1 MSQKTTTPF
10 SSEGDVFVE
19 LSLES
24 LNQVIEGS
32 LIFLSDTGEG
42 NAGGVLKANQFTE
55 SCLTSDEAERNVLLS
70 AELGKPDNSF
80 DGVNIV
86 GDDDESSFLVFDEAS
101 DVIQTVLKGN
111 GGLGVSGGL
120 VFSLKLSS
128 FQSSFSSLFGG
139 FGSVVSEE
147 LQESGGLV
155 SVDGGLE
162 LVQCWGN
169 LESLEEDSLLSLEDN
184 VFGPS
189 DESGQISDGL
199 DITTN
204 SEVSGFLFEEGVSLD
219 LGGLGDLSLLSELFW
234 GHFASLL

>member
-1 MSQKTTTPF
+1 M
-10 SSEGDVFVE
+10 
-19 LSLES
+19 
-24 LNQVIEGS
+24 
-32 LIFLSDTGEG
+32 
-42 NAGGVLKANQFTE
+42 
-55 SCLTSDEAERNVLLS
+55 
-70 AELGKPDNSF
+70 
-80 DGVNIV
+80 
-86 GDDDESSFLVFDEAS
+86 
-101 DVIQTVLKGN
+101 
-111 GGLGVSGGL
+111 
-120 VFSLKLSS
+120 
-128 FQSSFSSLFGG
+128 
-139 FGSVVSEE
+139 
-147 LQESGGLV
+147 V

-234 GHFASLL
+234 GLTKGYQRLTFKTNHFASLL